1 MLIGAAI
8 LAVYLFLENK
18 RLQTRANRLMHFI
31 NFLKNGGRISGQ
43 EYTEATGMRA
53 ETEARSGNGA
63 FPVPAPSRLVPAPAP
78 VPVPRT
84 YQVSAPAPVPDTS
97 QVPASAPAP
106 ALRAK
111 PFSALN
117 IVLIIG
123 VIFII
128 LSGLIFATTT
138 WLYLSNVVRT
148 VIICSLS
155 LVFFGAAAAAEKAF
169 KIRKTAVA
177 FYTLGSLFL
186 PISILAIGYFKL
198 LGSFFSITGDGQY
211 LLFMTASI
219 LLGAAAF
226 IGAIKYRHSYF
237 TGSFLLCITLTVLFL
252 VKALYLPYDVFIT
265 LMFAYCVPVI
275 LASEFFGKKE
285 SIKPQFAHIVS
296 SLRIFAVLNTA
307 VIGASGLLTTGTG
320 ILSGVS
326 AILLGLLFLKGI
338 FQSKNNYW
346 GVFPYAVFII
356 VGFMKCNLS
365 GELQNSLML
374 AAISSI
380 VIILCGLMNV
390 FPANKKK
397 WMSIAGGIWAV
408 CVFFWQF
415 ALLFIEEES
424 WTVMRLLA
432 IAILLVNIILVA
444 VLQKSRFFMAAMPF
458 VAVTLIVG
466 FCDYLSLES
475 FPSGLIMTLL
485 AAVSFGIVYFLN
497 TRKLSFSPRTVSS
510 DLVFPVMCLA
520 GGLVD
525 IQNHGFTGETIS
537 AHSFSFTIGSLLSF
551 LILIVISV
559 ILAFEKKRSIGS
571 YLFAFGLPHFIMM
584 LFLPFQVYYSE
595 QLDIIMLLLYLYGVI
610 AIAAAAGILLEN
622 RLERLRRIRVP
633 YTIALILYGT
643 FIPLIE
649 WGDGSSR
656 LYPVYLWI
664 LTAYFILYLTVQRR
678 KVQAAAKNAETAM
691 LYFGAGT
698 GLFLA
703 VFASAA
709 ALMPS
714 GTAAFYVFLAPAFLA
729 AALCAVYVLLKYLL
743 KIKRE
748 KLIYFYRV
756 TLGGLHVL
764 TILTV
769 LYFISDETIAPVF
782 GIAAALL
789 LAVCLFALYIE
800 RKAAWAGWI
809 SVSLLYAVLFT
820 VFDRLAAAPGTSV
833 YIAGTIGAFAGMA
846 IAGRLLH
853 RKIFA
858 RVLLEDGKKKTEIDW
873 FTLLNI
879 IAAAAL
885 LSVDGRMG
893 RFLGGILLVI
903 YALLFFRRVG
913 VKYADDITLTFAAA
927 FCCLTYWLQ
936 PFFINQGVLS
946 MEINLLP
953 VILFFITLNRFL
965 FQSAKKATG
974 FLLYLASC
982 MCLGILAVD
991 AIDTGELTDAIIIGV
1006 IALLMLGVS
1015 FMKKSKRW
1023 FVLSALTLVILGIYM
1038 SRSFWLSLAWWIYLL
1053 SAGLALIALAA
1064 INEAAKQ
1071 KGSSLTGKA
1080 SAAFKDWKL

>member
-1 MLIGAAI
+1 VNPVVIFLLIAFLLGMLICAAI
-8 LAVYLFLENK
+8 LAVYLYLEKNRIQAK
-18 RLQTRANRLMHFI
+18 NNRLMHFV
-31 NFLKNGGRISGQ
+31 NYLRNEGRISGQ
-43 EYTEATGMRA
+43 EYTEASGMRA
-53 ETEARSGNGA
+53 ETKAQSVNGSL
-63 FPVPAPSRLVPAPAP
+63 PVPAPSRPVPAPLTVPAPAP
-78 VPVPRT
+78 
-84 YQVSAPAPVPDTS
+84 AP
-97 QVPASAPAP
+97 
-106 ALRAK
+106 RAK

-123 VIFII
+123 VIFVI
-128 LSGLIFATTT
+128 LAGLIFATTT
-138 WLYLSNVVRT
+138 WIYLSNVVRT

-155 LVFFGAAAAAEKAF
+155 AVFFGASAAAEKAF

-226 IGAIKYRHSYF
+226 IGAVKYRHSYF
-237 TGSFLLCITLTVLFL
+237 TGSFLLCITLTVLFA

-265 LMFAYCVPVI
+265 LMFIYCVPVI
-275 LASEFFGKKE
+275 FASDFFGKRE
-285 SIKPQFAHIVS
+285 LVKPQFVNIVS
-296 SLRIFAVLNTA
+296 SLRVFAVLNTA
-307 VIGASGLLTTGTG
+307 VIGASGLLTTGAG

-374 AAISSI
+374 AAISSV
-380 VIILCGLMNV
+380 VIILCGLMNI

-397 WMSIAGGIWAV
+397 WMSIVGGIWAV

-415 ALLFIEEES
+415 ALFFIEEES
-424 WTVMRLLA
+424 WTVMRLLS

-444 VLQKSRFFMAAMPF
+444 VLQKSRLFMAAMPF
-458 VAVTLIVG
+458 VAATLIIG

-475 FPSGLIMTLL
+475 FPSGLVMTLL
-485 AAVSFGIVYFLN
+485 AALSFGIVYFLD
-497 TRKLSFSPRTVSS
+497 TRKLSFSPRTVAS
-510 DLVFPVMCLA
+510 DLVFPVMCMA

-525 IQNHGFTGETIS
+525 IQTHGFTEEAIS
-537 AHSFSFTIGSLLSF
+537 SHSFSFAMGSLLSF
-551 LILIVISV
+551 LVLIVISV

-571 YLFAFGLPHFIMM
+571 YLFAFGLPHFVMM
-584 LFLPFQVYYSE
+584 LFLPLQTYYSE
-595 QLDIIMLLLYLYGVI
+595 QLDINLLLLSLYGVI
-610 AIAAAAGILLEN
+610 AIAAAAGVLLQN
-622 RLERLRRIRVP
+622 RQERLRRISVP
-633 YTIALILYGT
+633 FTAALILYGT

-649 WGDGSSR
+649 WDDGSSR

-664 LTAYFILYLTVQRR
+664 LTAYFIMQLAVQQR
-678 KVQAAAKNAETAM
+678 KVQAAAKNAETAI

-703 VFASAA
+703 VFASAS

-714 GTAAFYVFLAPAFLA
+714 GTAAFYIFLAPAFLA
-729 AALCAVYVLLKYLL
+729 AALCAVYVLLKYSL
-743 KIKRE
+743 KINRE

-769 LYFISDETIAPVF
+769 LFFISDATIAPAF

-789 LAVCLFALYIE
+789 PAVCLYALYCE
-800 RKAAWAGWI
+800 RKAAASGWI
-809 SVSLLYAVLFT
+809 SVSLLYAMLFAVL
-820 VFDRLAAAPGTSV
+820 DKLAIAPGTCQ
-833 YIAGTIGAFAGMA
+833 YIAGFFGIFMGMA
-846 IAGRLLH
+846 IVGRLLH
-853 RKIFA
+853 RNVFA
-858 RVLLEDGKKKTEIDW
+858 KVIRGDGKKKAEIDW
-873 FTLLNI
+873 FTILNI
-879 IAAAAL
+879 IAPAAL
-885 LSVDGRMG
+885 LSADGRTG
-893 RFLGGILLVI
+893 KFSGGMLLVI

-913 VKYADDITLTFAAA
+913 TKHADDITLTCAAA

-946 MEINLLP
+946 MELNLLP
-953 VILFFITLNRFL
+953 VILFFVILNRFL
-965 FQSAKKATG
+965 FRSARKATG
-974 FLLYLASC
+974 FLLFLASC
-982 MCLGILAVD
+982 ICMGLLAVD
-991 AIDTGELTDAIIIGV
+991 AIFSKELTDALIIGV
-1006 IALLMLGVS
+1006 ISLVILTVS

-1064 INEAAKQ
+1064 VNEAAKQ

-1080 SAAFKDWKL
+1080 AAMFKDWKL